1 MTARGLLAG
10 LSECY
15 QGTICERKHTRKPRL
30 FLELE
35 DLPHSP
41 LPGTPTLVTLD
52 VPCEPLLRHSE
63 QWEKPKTRAQ
73 TQGLQLLFYS
83 RKVWTY
89 PWSLNPFEPQLSGG
103 KSFLPCLVQDL
114 KSRNLPQINRV
125 RPKDLYTTANLTVFV
140 S

>member
-15 QGTICERKHTRKPRL
+15 QGTICERKHTRKPRV

-63 QWEKPKTRAQ
+63 AWKRKA
-73 TQGLQLLFYS
+73 GL
-83 RKVWTY
+83 
-89 PWSLNPFEPQLSGG
+89 
-103 KSFLPCLVQDL
+103 
-114 KSRNLPQINRV
+114 
-125 RPKDLYTTANLTVFV
+125 
-140 S
+140 